1 MGPHPAICLLH
12 FYAAIVLKFT
22 VLENLLP

>member
-1 MGPHPAICLLH
+1 MGPQPAIWLLH
-12 FYAAIVLKFT
+12 FYAATVLKFT